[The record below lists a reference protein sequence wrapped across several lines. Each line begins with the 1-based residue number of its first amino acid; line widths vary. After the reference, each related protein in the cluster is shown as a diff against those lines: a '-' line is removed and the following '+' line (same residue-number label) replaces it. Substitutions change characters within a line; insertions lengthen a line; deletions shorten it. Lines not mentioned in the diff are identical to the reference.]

1 MINKFNNYSKE
12 NNLNITLHFNY
23 YSRINSTNNVGDYES
38 QLDILFNR
46 HSQKY
51 DIIFYDNIF
60 SRRYGP
66 HLLNLK
72 ELLPNEHINLYS
84 DNILSKTSLYK
95 DKLVGLPVIIDSTV
109 LYYNHELLNKYN
121 KTIPKTWDE
130 LLNTSKYILKEEHK
144 ANNTN
149 VVGYNGLFSYTETG
163 TCSLYEFIY
172 SFRNSIN
179 EPFPEIT
186 SSEAI
191 KALTMIKRIK
201 DEISSDDIFQMDE
214 QFTLDRIYEGNFIF
228 LKLWYYAYIDQYKFT
243 VLPGDKEGISGSI
256 IGGYNV
262 GINKYIDEAK
272 RNAAITAYS
281 YITSKEMQKDFVM
294 DFGIVSGI
302 FSLYNDEEI
311 CSKWDCS
318 FFRNLQFTTRPTSK
332 SNDYIS
338 YSKTIRDYVYQF
350 LYGDKSESEVLNE
363 IDNITKVFDLT
374 LNTSDSIIILL
385 LVILS
390 IILSTIMLLSLTILY
405 IKKYA
410 SDFKIFPKLF
420 WFMVVFGSLLSIISP
435 FLRLGEAK
443 IIKCKIEP
451 LLISIGFF
459 FNYLSYIYMLII
471 YFPIKNKISQWVEL
485 HKHLFILLSIVV
497 LALIISFDLVIPYDI
512 DQIIVSNNKKYHKCV
527 INNQFGHTI
536 DYLKKAFYI
545 IITIILNVAIF
556 IEWNIKELNK
566 ETRLLIYEESENIN
580 KLLKIQRDVKE
591 SSYINSNSIS
601 SSSKEN
607 SNISY
612 KILNLHFKET
622 FNRRSSSDEEKAIT
636 ISITISK

>member
-1 MINKFNNYSKE
+1 
-12 NNLNITLHFNY
+12 
-23 YSRINSTNNVGDYES
+23 
-38 QLDILFNR
+38 
-46 HSQKY
+46 
-51 DIIFYDNIF
+51 
-60 SRRYGP
+60 
-66 HLLNLK
+66 
-72 ELLPNEHINLYS
+72 
-84 DNILSKTSLYK
+84 
-95 DKLVGLPVIIDSTV
+95 
-109 LYYNHELLNKYN
+109 
-121 KTIPKTWDE
+121 
-130 LLNTSKYILKEEHK
+130 
-144 ANNTN
+144 
-149 VVGYNGLFSYTETG
+149 
-163 TCSLYEFIY
+163 
-172 SFRNSIN
+172 
-179 EPFPEIT
+179 
-186 SSEAI
+186 
-191 KALTMIKRIK
+191 
-201 DEISSDDIFQMDE
+201 MDE

-566 ETRLLIYEESENIN
+566 ETRLLMSIIIIDIILIIIIEVIKELDIKYNIFFNIYTVIIIIISFSNYLFLFGIKLINLFIINNSYEESENIN

-612 KILNLHFKET
+612 KILNLHYKE
-622 FNRRSSSDEEKAIT
+622 
-636 ISITISK
+636 SIDHN